1 MKSNLKAMKF
11 IFSGRRHFI
20 SIGYHGN
27 AHPQSTT
34 SVLLVMEAYYYGEG
48 YGSASDIITGLEKV
62 RNGDL
67 GHLEMCNRKLKLGYK
82 KIKKAKLEKE
92 IEDLDDGRGG
102 FSAELQVKKI
112 EKEKLEKEIDDLFN
126 WRGGFSAK
134 DQYPDLKSDDERKK
148 ALREHVMECSIELLF
163 EKFVTPNKAKNK
175 DSFFNDVTP
184 ARAFEYLAAAYFG
197 QKFCNLEVDLRGGA
211 NDKGV
216 DCELKNGGETEVII
230 QVKCGKQLISGKGN
244 SIVLQL
250 AGSCLLEHV
259 HKAFIFS
266 SESREDLSLHTR
278 DIVENLRNF
287 CEYSIDISCYF
298 FDDVHSELQDSL
310 DCHDCNFA
318 MAVLEDFKQR
328 LPVKKE
334 TDS

>member
-1 MKSNLKAMKF
+1 
-11 IFSGRRHFI
+11 
-20 SIGYHGN
+20 
-27 AHPQSTT
+27 
-34 SVLLVMEAYYYGEG
+34 MESYRYYGEG

-67 GHLEMCNRKLKLGYK
+67 RHLEMCNRKLKLGYK

-102 FSAELQVKKI
+102 FSAELEAELQVKKR
-112 EKEKLEKEIDDLFN
+112 EKEKLEEEIDDLVN

-134 DQYPDLKSDDERKK
+134 DQYHGLQSDDERKE
-148 ALREHVMECSIELLF
+148 ALRGCVMECSIDLLF
-163 EKFVTPNKAKNK
+163 EKFVTPNNAKSK

-184 ARAFEYLAAAYFG
+184 ACAFEYLAAAYFG
-197 QKFCNLEVDLRGGA
+197 QKFRNHEVDLKGGA

-216 DCELKNGGETEVII
+216 DCELKNGGKTEIII
-230 QVKCGKQLISGKGN
+230 QVKCGKQLIGGKGN

-250 AGSCLLEHV
+250 AGSCLLKHV
-259 HKAFIFS
+259 HRAFIFS
-266 SESREDLSLHTR
+266 SGSREDLSLNTR
-278 DIVENLRNF
+278 DIVDKLHDF
-287 CEYSIDISCYF
+287 QEYSIDIACYF
-298 FDDVHSELQDSL
+298 FFDVHMELQDSL
-310 DCHDCNFA
+310 DNHNCNFA

>member
-1 MKSNLKAMKF
+1 METPTHDQQPL
-11 IFSGRRHFI
+11 
-20 SIGYHGN
+20 
-27 AHPQSTT
+27 T
-34 SVLLVMEAYYYGEG
+34 SVLLVMEAYYGEG

-92 IEDLDDGRGG
+92 IEDDGRGG
-102 FSAELQVKKI
+102 FSAAELQVKRI
-112 EKEKLEKEIDDLFN
+112 EKEKLEKEIDDLVN

-134 DQYPDLKSDDERKK
+134 DQYPGLQSDDERKE
-148 ALREHVMECSIELLF
+148 ALRGRVMECSIDLLF
-163 EKFVTPNKAKNK
+163 EKFVTPNKAKDK

-197 QKFCNLEVDLRGGA
+197 RKFPDSEVDLKGGA

-250 AGSCLLEHV
+250 AGSCLLKHV
-259 HKAFIFS
+259 HRAFIFS
-266 SESREDLSLHTR
+266 SESSEYLSQHTR
-278 DIVENLRNF
+278 DIVEDLRNF
-287 CEYSIDISCYF
+287 YEYSIEISCYF
-298 FDDVHSELQDSL
+298 FDDVHLELQDSL
-310 DCHDCNFA
+310 DRHDCNFA

>member
-1 MKSNLKAMKF
+1 MKF
-11 IFSGRRHFI
+11 IFNERRHFI

-34 SVLLVMEAYYYGEG
+34 SVLLVMEAYYGEG
-48 YGSASDIITGLEKV
+48 YGSAGDIITGLEQV

-67 GHLEMCNRKLKLGYK
+67 SHLEMCNRKLKLGYK

-102 FSAELQVKKI
+102 FSADELQVKKI
-112 EKEKLEKEIDDLFN
+112 EKEKLEKEIDDLVN

-134 DQYPDLKSDDERKK
+134 DQYPNLQSDDEQKK
-148 ALREHVMECSIELLF
+148 ALRGHVMECSIDLLF
-163 EKFVTPNKAKNK
+163 EKFVTPNKAKDK

-197 QKFCNLEVDLRGGA
+197 QKFHNLEVDLKGGA

-216 DCELKNGGETEVII
+216 DCELKNGAGETEVII

-250 AGSCLLEHV
+250 AGSCLLKHV
-259 HKAFIFS
+259 HRAFIFS
-266 SESREDLSLHTR
+266 SESGDDFSLHTR
-278 DIVENLRNF
+278 DIVKKLHDFR
-287 CEYSIDISCYF
+287 EYSIDISCYF
-298 FDDVHSELQDSL
+298 FDDVHLELQDSL

-318 MAVLEDFKQR
+318 MAVLEDFKRR